1 MQKILLFG
9 GTGNAGI
16 QIAQE
21 LHFRG
26 YVTTTVIRN
35 ASRAAEL
42 EKITSSVLIADVA
55 DKKNIVN
62 LCDGY
67 DVVISALGKSVS
79 PFDRSKGSFR
89 KIDYEINHA
98 ILIDAKRAGVKK
110 FIYLSAFHAEKYPG
124 LEYFKVHQDF
134 SDALIASSLNYSI
147 IKPPA
152 LFSAFKDLF
161 PLAKKGLLVTLGP
174 GEKKTNPIYEGD
186 LAAIVVDAINDRNSI
201 IEAGGPET
209 LTRHELNVIIQNE
222 ISPGGRV
229 RKMPLWMIRSFLPAI
244 KWFDRNTYD
253 KLAFFLAVM
262 EEDTIAP
269 PKGRMPFSEYVRTN
283 K

>member
-9 GTGNAGI
+9 GTGNAGM
-16 QIAQE
+16 QIAQV
-21 LHFRG
+21 LHAKG
-26 YVTTTVIRN
+26 YITTAVIRN
-35 ASRAAEL
+35 SSRSAEL
-42 EKITSSVLIADVA
+42 EKITSSVMVADIAD
-55 DKKNIVN
+55 KNKILN
-62 LCDGY
+62 ICNGY
-67 DVVISALGKSVS
+67 DVVISPLGKSVS
-79 PFDRSKGSFR
+79 PFNRSKGSFR
-89 KIDYEINHA
+89 KIDYEINLA
-98 ILIDAKRAGVKK
+98 ILMDAKRAGVKK

-124 LEYFKVHQDF
+124 LEFFKVHQDF
-134 SDALIASSLNYSI
+134 SAALADSSINYSI

-152 LFSAFKDLF
+152 LYSAFKDLF
-161 PLAKKGLLVTLGP
+161 PLAKKGLLVTLGD

-186 LAAIVVDAINDRNSI
+186 LATIVVDAINDTNNI

-209 LTRHELNVIIQNE
+209 LTRHEINLIIQNE
-222 ISPGGRV
+222 ISPGGRI
-229 RKMPLWMIRSFLPAI
+229 RKMPLWIIRSLLPVL
-244 KWFDRNTYD
+244 KMLDRNTYD

>member
-9 GTGNAGI
+9 GTGNAGR
-16 QIAQE
+16 QIAHV
-21 LHFRG
+21 LHNKG
-26 YVTTTVIRN
+26 YTTTAVIRN
-35 ASRAAEL
+35 KSQSASL
-42 EKITSSVLIADVA
+42 EKITSSVKVADIA
-55 DKKNIVN
+55 DKKNIIN
-62 LCDGY
+62 ICDGY

-89 KIDYEINHA
+89 KIDFEINLA
-98 ILIDAKRAGVKK
+98 ILMDAKRAGVKK

-152 LFSAFKDLF
+152 LYSAFKDIF
-161 PLAKKGLLVTLGP
+161 PLAKKGLLVTLGD
-174 GEKKTNPIYEGD
+174 GQKKTNPIYEGD
-186 LAAIVVDAINDRNSI
+186 LATIVVDAINESNSV

-209 LTRHELNVIIQNE
+209 LTRHEINLIIQNE
-222 ISPGGRV
+222 ISPGSRI
-229 RKMPLWMIRSFLPAI
+229 RKMPLWIIRSFLPI
-244 KWFDRNTYD
+244 LKLLDRNTYD
-253 KLAFFLAVM
+253 KMAFFIAVM

-269 PKGRMPFSEYVRTN
+269 PKGKMPFSEYVRTN